1 NAADWN
7 TFVAKLFEQ
16 QAPRLIISD
25 DTDRKNIH
33 PKLGK
38 IVDGVRASAWDYTA
52 LAVLENQTRG
62 LAGDTGDFAEPD
74 FIGHKIPDHGDGD
87 LGERFNDLVGL
98 FGLFGMLGHRDSEPP
113 IF

>member
-1 NAADWN
+1 M
-7 TFVAKLFEQ
+7 AKLFEQ

-52 LAVLENQTRG
+52 LAVLENQNRG
-62 LAGDTGDFAEPD
+62 LAGDTGDFAEHE
-74 FIGHKIPDHGDGD
+74 FICHKISDHGDGD
-87 LGERFNDLVGL
+87 LGEGFNDLFEP
-98 FGLFGMLGHRDSEPP
+98 FGLFGMLGHPDSEP
-113 IF
+113 IMF